1 MKITE
6 IKEQKKRFLNLLL
19 VGDEQEDMIDLYLER
34 GTLYV
39 LEDDG
44 VKAVIVVTDEG
55 DGILEIKNI
64 SVDPGCQRKGYGR
77 ILIDYVAQTYR
88 GRYTCLQ
95 AGTGDSPLTVPFYER
110 CGFVRSH
117 SIPNFFL
124 ENYDHPIFEEGVQ
137 LVDMVY
143 FRKPL

>member
-6 IKEQKKRFLNLLL
+6 IKEQKKRFLDLLL
-19 VGDEQEDMIDLYLER
+19 VGDEQEDMIDLYLDR

-44 VKAVIVVTDEG
+44 VKAVVVVTDEG
-55 DGILEIKNI
+55 DGVLEIKNI

-77 ILIDYVAQTYR
+77 ILIEAMAEYYKGQ
-88 GRYTCLQ
+88 YTCLQ

>member
-6 IKEQKKRFLNLLL
+6 IKEQKKRFLDLLL
-19 VGDEQEDMIDLYLER
+19 VGDEQEDMIDLYLDR

-44 VKAVIVVTDEG
+44 VKAVVVVTDEG
-55 DGILEIKNI
+55 DGVLEIKNI

-77 ILIDYVAQTYR
+77 ILIEAMAE
-88 GRYTCLQ
+88 RYKGQYACLQ

>member
-6 IKEQKKRFLNLLL
+6 IKEQKKRFLDLLL

-77 ILIDYVAQTYR
+77 VLIDAMAEIYR
-88 GRYTCLQ
+88 GQYTCLQ